1 MNRTKSQSGKMA
13 ATKTYA
19 RCAYESPMGTITL
32 AAGEDGLKGLWFDGQ
47 RYYGGTLDAPMEQ
60 GGNEF
65 GINSVHCS
73 VFPVSYFTKRGYI
86 VRRLATLG

>member
-1 MNRTKSQSGKMA
+1 MRPGDIIVRSGGHALFFM
-13 ATKTYA
+13 
-19 RCAYESPMGTITL
+19 
-32 AAGEDGLKGLWFDGQ
+32 
-47 RYYGGTLDAPMEQ
+47 YYCSVDKDFIMIMEQ

-65 GINSVHCS
+65 GTNTVHCS